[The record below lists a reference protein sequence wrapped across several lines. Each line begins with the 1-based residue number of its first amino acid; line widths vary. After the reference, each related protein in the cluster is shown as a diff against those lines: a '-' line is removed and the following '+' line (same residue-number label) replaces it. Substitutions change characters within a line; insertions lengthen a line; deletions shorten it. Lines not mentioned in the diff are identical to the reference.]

1 LERGLHTE
9 LRSSQQ
15 LGNRIGLF
23 VSLIKNFAASVTIP
37 SSCENWSFEN
47 VVNTL
52 TQNTRS
58 LQARIVSG
66 SIVLLSGSGMT
77 SVINLAYNVA
87 IARFLGPIGFG
98 HATVVYTLLTLLSA
112 VTLSFQIISAKV
124 VAQQSSLEGKAA
136 VYRAFHRSAWAC
148 GIIVAVG
155 LLFFQQAISDY
166 LNLPGSDLIAIIAIG
181 AGFYIPLGCKRGYIQ
196 GTYGFRGLAT
206 NMVLEGAVRLGGS
219 MAMILLG
226 RGVRG
231 VIEANAAAIAISYVA
246 IMPRLAGRASNPLGH
261 SYVVRE
267 MMQALNFFSGQL
279 LINNCGIVLVNHF
292 FPAHEAGLYA
302 AVAMVGRVIFTFSQ
316 AVVNSTFP
324 LVAGTREEERRDLG
338 VIATSLMMVLASGA
352 AIVLLLFA
360 APPAIWTRL
369 FGTGFEIAGKYNVP
383 YLMAFYAI
391 ATVVYSL
398 GAVIITFEMSYKIVN
413 TSWVQLAFSGVLIG
427 AICEFHSSLHEVIM
441 VQLVLMLLLFVLVAF
456 PFLISSLTDP
466 KDLMRGA
473 NCHPLRLIRRISEDE
488 VIAEFLKSEFH
499 RHEFRDYHHSL
510 SEIVSRPNIDDQ
522 DESAKRRALLFLRHR
537 ALWKEIPADTEWY
550 EMEVSPSD
558 MGQIRVFPRAQW
570 RRLGRGNFCLTEIT
584 HGMRTRQDAVD
595 SSFVAKIG
603 EIRRKLVEEDA
614 GLGAVIL
621 IGLNENEPLTV
632 LDGNHR
638 LVSAL
643 LESPHQ
649 LHRLRF
655 MCGLSPRMSECC
667 WYNTNFMTLLRYA
680 RNVLTHAVR
689 DPEAELARLLQSTG

>member
-1 LERGLHTE
+1 M
-9 LRSSQQ
+9 
-15 LGNRIGLF
+15 
-23 VSLIKNFAASVTIP
+23 
-37 SSCENWSFEN
+37 
-47 VVNTL
+47 
-52 TQNTRS
+52 
-58 LQARIVSG
+58 SG

-77 SVINLAYNVA
+77 SAINLAYNVA

-112 VTLSFQIISAKV
+112 VTLSFQIISSKV
-124 VAQQSSLEGKAA
+124 VAQQSTHEGKSA
-136 VYRAFHRSAWAC
+136 VYRAFHRTTWLC
-148 GIIVAVG
+148 GILIALV
-155 LLFFQQAISDY
+155 LLIFQKPIADY

-181 AGFYIPLGCKRGYIQ
+181 AAFYIPLGCRRGYSQ

-219 MAMILLG
+219 MAMILMG
-226 RGVRG
+226 FGVRG
-231 VIEANAAAIAISYVA
+231 VIEANSAAIAISYFA
-246 IMPRLAGRASNPLGH
+246 IRPRLAGRTPNPLHHG
-261 SYVVRE
+261 YVVRE

-292 FPAHEAGLYA
+292 FAAHQAGLYA

-338 VIATSLMMVLASGA
+338 VIATSLIMVLASGA
-352 AIVLLLFA
+352 AIVLILFV

-398 GAVIITFEMSYKIVN
+398 GAVIITFEMSYKIAN
-413 TSWVQLAFSGVLIG
+413 TSWVQLIFSGVLIG

-441 VQLVLMLLLFVLVAF
+441 VQLVLMLLLFALVAF

-466 KDLMRGA
+466 KDLSRSRVD
-473 NCHPLRLIRRISEDE
+473 HPVRLIRRISEDE

-499 RHEFRDYHHSL
+499 RHEFRDYHQSL
-510 SEIVSRPNIDDQ
+510 GDIVSRPNIEDA
-522 DESAKRRALLFLRHR
+522 DENAKRRALLFLRHR
-537 ALWKEIPADTEWY
+537 ALWKEIPAGTEWY

-558 MGQIRVFPRAQW
+558 LTQIRVFPRAQW
-570 RRLGRGNFCLTEIT
+570 RRLGRGNFSLTEIA
-584 HGMRTRQDAVD
+584 HGMRTRQHVVD
-595 SSFVAKIG
+595 SSFVGKIAA
-603 EIRRKLVEEDA
+603 IRKRLAEAEG

-621 IGLNENEPLTV
+621 IGMNENEPLTV

-643 LESPHQ
+643 LESPDN
-649 LHRLRF
+649 LNRLRF
-655 MCGLSPRMSECC
+655 ICGLSTRMSECC
-667 WYNTNFMTLLRYA
+667 WYNTTFMTLLRYA
-680 RNVLTHAVR
+680 RNVLAHAVR
-689 DPEAELARLLQSTG
+689 DPEAELARILQSTG